1 MYPVLAVAEALAN
14 VVFLDPAR
22 ARANLARVEPRLP
35 ESLRSVLPTALAQ
48 VPDSDTALNFLERFT
63 RHLVPELV
71 DLMARQPVLLYH
83 ALALFS
89 HSRFLSE
96 TLLQQPE
103 LLGWLARDRHLGHIK
118 SRDDLLEE
126 FARFE
131 ATQLE
136 TDPAVVL
143 ARFKRREY
151 LRISL
156 RDILGIADLAAT
168 TLELS
173 HLADVLLE
181 RALETARRELRHRF
195 GDPQTHDAEGRLLP
209 ARFAV
214 VGLGKLG
221 GNELNYSSDIDLLFL
236 YSGAGETSGPKA
248 ISNAEFFTRL
258 AQRLLQLIAGVTVE
272 GPVYRVDMRL
282 RPGGGEGDLATSLPA
297 ALDYYQRRAREWE
310 LQMLLKARAVAGD
323 VALVREFLA
332 AIEPYLYQG
341 EFHFGAVES
350 VLQAREQM
358 DRKLAGRGAALN
370 VKLSSGGIRDIEFLV
385 QCLQRLYGRRDPWVR
400 SGGTLVALQK
410 LHDKGYLAPRD
421 HSRLAAAYQ
430 FLRRVEHRLQL
441 EQGHQAH
448 TVPASGEAL
457 AVLARRVGL
466 EAFGR
471 EAVEML
477 RRQLDEHRRAVRE
490 IRARLLPETPG
501 EPGSDTFRLEP
512 PSSDVAVPPSEL
524 SYSSLLAWFA
534 ERRSPVHEQLQGLTI
549 PERARKP
556 LHRFL
561 ASTLSSSERF
571 AALDSLADA
580 LPAAVEVFSLS
591 EPLGEYLLRQPE
603 LLEILRGQPGTGP
616 QPSEQRA
623 LTLEDSRGEPSRI
636 PGERLL
642 HSARTPSAR
651 ASRLRA
657 VYRQHCFR
665 WGTAALRANRPL
677 WQTLAAYSHLAEA
690 VLHLALASAQKEIR
704 APRSGRFA
712 VLALGRLATYEM
724 DLGSDADL
732 IFLVDAPAS
741 RREVTSWRRVAE
753 KLIDI
758 LSSYTREGTLFPVDA
773 RLRPRGGEGELV
785 QNAATVLEYF
795 ASSAEVWEAITYL
808 KVRPVA
814 GDLAF
819 ASEWCTRLR
828 PILARRF
835 GSFEQITPALA
846 QMRRRLEE
854 EARKTSRDQPNFKT
868 GPGGVYDLDFLASA
882 LALAGGALP
891 LAGKHLAGQIQTAPT
906 DKRLNEGDLDALAR
920 DAFFFRALDHSIR
933 LATGRALPTLPSRS
947 SLEPVSVLLGR
958 VLGEDVSSGELL
970 IRLEQTCQHARSVY
984 NKFFP

>member
-1 MYPVLAVAEALAN
+1 MAN

-35 ESLRSVLPTALAQ
+35 ETLRSVLATALAQ
-48 VPDSDTALNFLERFT
+48 VPDSDTALNYFERFT
-63 RHLVPELV
+63 RNSVPELIN
-71 DLMARQPVLLYH
+71 LMARQPVLLYH
-83 ALALFS
+83 VLALFS

-96 TLLQQPE
+96 SLLQQPD

-131 ATQLE
+131 ATQFDA
-136 TDPAVVL
+136 DPAVIL

-151 LRISL
+151 LRITL

-181 RALETARRELRHRF
+181 RALEAAGRELRHRF
-195 GDPQTHDAEGRLLP
+195 GDPQVRDAGGRLLP

-236 YSGAGETSGPKA
+236 HTGPGETSGPTP
-248 ISNAEFFTRL
+248 ISNPEFFTRL

-272 GPVYRVDMRL
+272 GSVYRVDMRL
-282 RPGGGEGDLATSLPA
+282 RPGGGEGDLAISLPA

-310 LQMLLKARAVAGD
+310 LQMLLKARPVAGD
-323 VALVREFLA
+323 TALVREFLT

-341 EFHFGAVES
+341 EFHFAAVES

-358 DRKLAGRGAALN
+358 DRKLAGRGTRLN

-400 SGGTLVALQK
+400 SGGTLLALQK

-441 EQGHQAH
+441 EHGHQAH
-448 TVPASGEAL
+448 TVPESGDAL
-457 AVLARRVGL
+457 AALARRVGL
-466 EAFGR
+466 EALGR

-490 IRARLLPETPG
+490 IYARLLPETPG
-501 EPGSDTFRLEP
+501 EPVADTFRLEP
-512 PSSDVAVPPSEL
+512 PSSGVAALPSEL
-524 SYSSLLAWFA
+524 SYPRLLAWFA
-534 ERRSPVHEQLQGLTI
+534 HRRSPVHKQLQGLNV

-561 ASTLSSSERF
+561 ASTISSSERF
-571 AALDSLADA
+571 AALNSLADA
-580 LPAAVEVFSLS
+580 LPAAVEVFALS
-591 EPLGEYLLRQPE
+591 EPLGEHLLRQPE
-603 LLEILRGQPGTGP
+603 LLGILREHPGTGP
-616 QPSEQRA
+616 QPAEQQR
-623 LTLEDSRGEPSRI
+623 LTLEGRRTEPSRAL
-636 PGERLL
+636 GERII
-642 HSARTPSAR
+642 HSARTPSER

-657 VYRQHCFR
+657 VYRQHFFR
-665 WGTAALRANRPL
+665 WGTAALRADRPL

-690 VLHLALASAQKEIR
+690 VLHLALASAQKDIR
-704 APRSGRFA
+704 VRRSGRFA
-712 VLALGRLATYEM
+712 VLALGRLATCEM

-741 RREVTSWRRVAE
+741 RREVTTWRRIAE

-795 ASSAEVWEAITYL
+795 ASSAEAWEAITYL
-808 KVRPVA
+808 KVRPMA
-814 GDLAF
+814 GDLEF
-819 ASEWCTRLR
+819 ANEWCDRLR

-835 GSFEQITPALA
+835 GSFEQISPTLA

-854 EARKTSRDQPNFKT
+854 EARKASRGQPNFKA

-882 LALAGGALP
+882 LALAAGALP
-891 LAGKHLAGQIQTAPT
+891 MAGKHLAAQIQTAPT
-906 DKRLNEGDLDALAR
+906 DQRLGEHDLDTLAR

-933 LATGRALPTLPSRS
+933 LATGRALPTLPPRS
-947 SLEPVSVLLGR
+947 HLESVSVLLGR
-958 VLGEDVSSGELL
+958 VLGEDVSTGDLL
-970 IRLEQTCQHARSVY
+970 IRLDQTCQHVRSVY
-984 NKFFP
+984 NKFFS